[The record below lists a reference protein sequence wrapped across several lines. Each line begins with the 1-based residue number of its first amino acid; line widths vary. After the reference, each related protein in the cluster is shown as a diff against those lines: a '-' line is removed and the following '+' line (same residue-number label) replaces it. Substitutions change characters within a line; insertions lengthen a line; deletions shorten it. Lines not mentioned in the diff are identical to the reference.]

1 MNAATS
7 LRGRAVL
14 AATVGVSLAACTTAV
29 AVARRST
36 DDADGIRAFVTSDFG
51 GVSRATL
58 RTAALPYKLVA
69 TGLVLREERTTGMR
83 LTRADLPAI
92 YRRYGFLLPARLGNW
107 PASLPTPSFE
117 RPMGMISATVKGPSP
132 LVRIEGVTLGCASC
146 HAGPVYDANGRVTNM
161 AWVGVPNT
169 SLDLDSYSEAVYE
182 GLKLAVADGGAARRR
197 MVQLFPKT
205 SRRERLTMRWFVLPQ
220 AARRLRALE
229 RAGAAPLPFRG
240 GGPGLTNG
248 VAALKH
254 QLAYP
259 LGDTLGGPE
268 AGFTSIPDLSGRA
281 LRSSLL
287 YDGVYTPVSA
297 DPFAPRDTSMPV
309 ATQLDALTEIV
320 TFFTVPT
327 MGMSPDEAEKRIP
340 AVRPVVRW
348 LGTEYHAPPFPGRV
362 DSVLARE
369 GAHLFRAR
377 CESCHGV
384 YGEGMP
390 RRLVSFPNRLVPQE
404 QIGTDS
410 TRWALIRPD
419 VVQRL
424 GTTAFGRHMQ
434 VRRTRGYVS
443 PILSGVWATAPYLHN
458 GSVPTLWALLTPG
471 ERPVRFLTGGHAL
484 DYAALGVALERGGD
498 GVYRYPAGYT
508 PWSTPQLFDTRLPG
522 KSNRGHER
530 QVAGL
535 SAAEKRALIE
545 YLKTL

>member
-1 MNAATS
+1 
-7 LRGRAVL
+7 VL
-14 AATVGVSLAACTTAV
+14 AATVAVSLAACTTAV

-58 RTAALPYKLVA
+58 RTAALPYKLVG
-69 TGLVLREERTTGMR
+69 TGLVLREERATGKR

-107 PASLPTPSFE
+107 PASRPTPSFE
-117 RPMGMISATVKGPSP
+117 RPMGMIGATVKGPSP

-146 HAGPVYDANGRVTNM
+146 HAGPVYDARGRVTNA
-161 AWVGVPNT
+161 AWVGLPNT

-182 GLKLAVADGGAARRR
+182 GLKLAVADGAAARRR
-197 MVQLFPKT
+197 MVQLFPET

-287 YDGVYTPVSA
+287 YDGVYAPVGA

-309 ATQLDALTEIV
+309 ATQIDALTEIV

-340 AVRPVVRW
+340 AVRPAVRW

-384 YGEGMP
+384 YSDGMP

-404 QIGTDS
+404 QMGTDS
-410 TRWALIRPD
+410 TRWALIRPG

-443 PILSGVWATAPYLHN
+443 PILSGIWATAPYLHN
-458 GSVPTLWALLTPG
+458 GSVPTLWALLTPD

-484 DYAALGVALERGGD
+484 DYAAFGVALERGGD

-508 PWSTPQLFDTRLPG
+508 PWSTPQLFDTTLPG